1 MIRILTE
8 GETRDFLYRNPIDA
22 ADIPTWG
29 LRVQDG
35 GRDYVVALVHK
46 TGQVK
51 VMDVT
56 TYDPTTGERID
67 PAIADQSEVTLWL
80 DAIVEGTVESVGQ
93 VISWTPYL
101 LLGGLALLAFYIY
114 NEAQQRKRKTA

>member
-1 MIRILTE
+1 MIRILSE
-8 GETRDFLYRNPIDA
+8 QETRDFLDRNPIDA

-29 LRVQDG
+29 LRIQDG

-56 TYDPTTGERID
+56 TYDPASGERID
-67 PAIADQSEVTLWL
+67 PAIADQSNISLWI
-80 DAIVEGTVESVGQ
+80 DAILEGTVEGIETVFN
-93 VISWTPYL
+93 WTPYV

-114 NEAQQRKRKTA
+114 NEAQQHKRAA